1 MYKRVIFGP
10 VVNIKV
16 ETLNDLTFPEISAYV
31 LLAVMVIGMG
41 VYPKPWLTYV
51 HHTVS
56 HTLLLA
62 NQSKG

>member
-1 MYKRVIFGP
+1 MFGP
-10 VVNIKV
+10 VVNSKV
-16 ETLNDLTFPEISAYV
+16 ENLSDLNFPEISAYV
-31 LLAVMVIGMG
+31 LLGIMVIGMG
-41 VYPKPWLTYV
+41 VYPKPWLDYV